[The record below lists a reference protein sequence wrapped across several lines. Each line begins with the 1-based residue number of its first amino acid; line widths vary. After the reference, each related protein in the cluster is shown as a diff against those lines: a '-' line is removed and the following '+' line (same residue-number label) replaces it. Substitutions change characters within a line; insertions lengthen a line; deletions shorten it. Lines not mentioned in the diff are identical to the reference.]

1 MVKRGTCLVLT
12 RATLF
17 NSITPK
23 LIFLSFSPLIK
34 KVTLSPVLQ
43 LPVAAPSPKSNI
55 DIKLLVVSLLQVKLS
70 PSNG

>member
-17 NSITPK
+17 NSTAPK

-43 LPVAAPSPKSNI
+43 LPVAAPSRKSNM